1 MSRRSCIVHG
11 LSAGHVTAARVSQLV
26 AALILAAVALA
37 GPAAADSAAACPCN
51 LWTPATAPA
60 NAAQTSDGNAV
71 ELGVKLRPAV
81 DGTITGLRF
90 FKGAT
95 NTGVHVGNL
104 WSAGGTRLATVTF
117 SGETGSGWQQANLPS
132 PVAVTAG
139 TTYVASYHAP
149 NGNYAF
155 DSNYFATAVVNGPL
169 RALSSGEGGGNGV
182 YSYGAS
188 AFPANTYN
196 ATNYWVD
203 VVFSE
208 ATTSPDTTA
217 PTVTSVA
224 PSDGAT
230 AVNAG
235 VTPTATFS
243 EPMNAATIT
252 TSTVQLSGPGGAIP
266 AGVSY
271 DAPAGRAVL
280 TPTGGLQDSTTYT
293 MTVKGGAA
301 GVADTAGNRLA
312 ADRTWSFT
320 TAAATPPPDS
330 GPGGPILVITKSSN
344 PFTQYYAEILR
355 AEGLNEFAVR
365 DISSVSAATLAGYDV
380 AILGDMTLTAAQVTT
395 LSDWVGGGGNLIA
408 MRPDPQLAT
417 LLGLSGGPTTLAN
430 GYVKVDT
437 SRAPGAGIAADTMQY
452 HGTAARW
459 ALSGATSVATLY
471 SDAST
476 ATTSPAVTLRDVG
489 TNGGQAAA
497 FAFDLARSVVQTRQG
512 NPAWAGQERDGQA
525 GPIRADDMFFGAAAG
540 DNLPDWINL
549 AKVAIPQADEQQR
562 LLANLIGTVAADRK
576 PIPRFWYLPR
586 DEKAAVVMT
595 GDDHGNGGTSGR
607 FDGFAAASPAGCGV
621 AAWEC
626 IRGTSYIYPNTPLTN
641 ARAAQYAAD
650 GFEIALHVNTGCG
663 DFTAASLDDFI
674 GSQLT
679 QFQAAFPSLP
689 AVATNRTHCIAFSDW
704 ATEPKTELAYGMR
717 LDTNYYYWPGSWI
730 ANRPGFF
737 TGSGMPMR
745 FADSDGS
752 MIDVYQAATQMT
764 DESDQTYPFTIDTLL
779 NGATGPS
786 GYYGVFTA
794 NMHTDSATSSGAD
807 AIVASAK
814 ARSVPVV
821 SAKQM
826 LTWLDGRNRSSF
838 GSIAWSA
845 NALRFTVTAA
855 AGASGLRGMVPASA
869 GGAAI
874 ATITRNGSSIAFTR
888 QLIKGVDYAFFD
900 ATDGSYVATY
910 SGAGD
915 STAPVISAVAA
926 TATAAGVATV
936 SWSTNEASS
945 SRVDYGTTASLS
957 QNASDAT
964 RVTSHSIQITGLTPG
979 TTYQFRVSS
988 TDAAG
993 NGATSPAP
1001 PAAAASFNVPAA
1013 TVMRAPSAVVIDTGS
1028 LRSGTFADL
1037 AAADTAYLRTNSTTP
1052 LLGTRTSSWYGRMT
1066 SVPTALTSLKVTY
1079 AGFNSRST
1087 TQVLQVY
1094 RWTTSS
1100 WVQID
1105 SRTVSTTEVTI
1116 SDLSPA
1122 GAAASYVS
1130 PAGEVRVRVLTTA
1143 TASFNTAGNLLRIAY
1158 GT

>member
-1 MSRRSCIVHG
+1 VHG
-11 LSAGHVTAARVSQLV
+11 LPVGRIKASRELGLV
-26 AALILAAVALA
+26 ALLILAAVVLA
-37 GPAAADSAAACPCN
+37 GPAAADSAAACPCS
-51 LWTPATAPA
+51 LWSTATTPA
-60 NAAQTSDGNAV
+60 NAAEITDRNAV
-71 ELGVKLRPAV
+71 ELGVKFRPGV
-81 DGTITGLRF
+81 DGTITALRF
-90 FKGAT
+90 YKATT

-117 SGETGSGWQQANLPS
+117 GAETSSGWQQASLSS
-132 PVAVTAG
+132 PVAVTAS
-139 TTYVASYHAP
+139 TTYIASYHAP

-169 RALSSGEGGGNGV
+169 RALSSSEGAGNGV

-208 ATTSPDTTA
+208 AAAGPDTTP
-217 PTVTSVA
+217 PTVTSVS
-224 PSDGAT
+224 PSNGAT

-235 VTPTATFS
+235 MAPTATFS
-243 EPMNAATIT
+243 EAMNAATIT
-252 TSTVQLSGPGGAIP
+252 TSTVQLSGPGGTVP
-266 AGVSY
+266 ASVSY
-271 DAPAGRAVL
+271 DAAEGRAVL
-280 TPTGGLQDSTTYT
+280 TPTGGLADSTTYT

-301 GVADTAGNRLA
+301 GVADAANNRLA

-344 PFTQYYAEILR
+344 PFTQYNAEILR

-365 DISSVSAATLAGYDV
+365 DISTVSTATLAGYDV

-395 LSDWVGGGGNLIA
+395 LGDWVGGGGNLIA

-417 LLGLSGGPTTLAN
+417 LLGLSGGATTLAN

-437 SRAPGAGIAADTMQY
+437 SRAPGAGIVGDTIQY
-452 HGTAARW
+452 HGTATRW
-459 ALSGATSVATLY
+459 SLNGATSVATLY

-476 ATTSPAVTLRDVG
+476 ATASPAVTLRDVG
-489 TNGGQAAA
+489 ANGGQAAA
-497 FAFDLARSVVQTRQG
+497 FTYDLARSVVTTRQG
-512 NPAWAGQERDGQA
+512 NPAWAGLERDGEA
-525 GPIRADDMFFGAAAG
+525 PIRSDDMFFGGATAT
-540 DNLPDWINL
+540 DWINL
-549 AKVAIPQADEQQR
+549 AKVGIPQADEQQR

-576 PIPRFWYLPR
+576 PLPRFWYLPR
-586 DEKAAVVMT
+586 DAKAAVVMT
-595 GDDHGNGGTSGR
+595 GDDHGNGGSDTVRR
-607 FDGFAAASPAGCGV
+607 FNSFAAASPAGCSV

-626 IRGTSYIYPNTPLTN
+626 VRGTSYVFPGTIT
-641 ARAAQYAAD
+641 AAQAD
-650 GFEIALHVNTGCG
+650 QYTASGFEVALHVTTGCADYTAG
-663 DFTAASLDDFI
+663 SLASNFTD
-674 GSQLT
+674 QLG
-679 QFQAAFPSLP
+679 QFRAMYPNLP
-689 AVATNRTHCIAFSDW
+689 AVVSNRTHCIPWSDW
-704 ATEPKTELAYGMR
+704 ASHPKVELANGVR
-717 LDTNYYYWPGSWI
+717 FDTNYYYWPGSWI
-730 ANRPGFF
+730 GDRPGFF

-745 FADSDGS
+745 FGDSDGS

-764 DESDQTYPFTIDTLL
+764 DESGQPYPSTIDALL
-779 NGATGPS
+779 NGATGPA

-794 NMHTDSATSSGAD
+794 NMHDDFGNTESATSAA

-814 ARSVPVV
+814 ARGVPVV
-821 SAKQM
+821 SSKQM
-826 LTWLDGRNRSSF
+826 LTWLDGRNRSSL
-838 GSIAWSA
+838 GSITWSA
-845 NALRFTVTAA
+845 NTLRFTVTAA
-855 AGASGLRGMVPASA
+855 AGASGLRGMVPAAA

-874 ATITRNGSSIAFTR
+874 ASITRNGSSIPFTR
-888 QLIKGVDYAFFD
+888 QQIKGVDYAFFD
-900 ATDGSYVATY
+900 ATDGSYAATY
-910 SGAGD
+910 AGGGGD

-936 SWSTNEASS
+936 SWSTNEPST
-945 SRVDYGTTASLS
+945 SRVDYGGTAASLS
-957 QNASDAT
+957 QNVSDAT
-964 RVTSHSIQITGLTPG
+964 RVSSHSMQITGLTPG
-979 TTYQFRVSS
+979 TTYYFRVSS
-988 TDAAG
+988 ADAAG
-993 NGATSPAP
+993 NSATSPAP

-1013 TVMRAPSAVVIDTGS
+1013 TAVRAPSAVVIDTGS

-1037 AAADTAYLRTNSTTP
+1037 AAADTAYFRTNSTTP

-1079 AGFNSRST
+1079 AGFNSRSC

-1105 SRTVSTTEVTI
+1105 SRAVSTTQVTI
-1116 SDLSPA
+1116 SDLSPT
-1122 GAAASYVS
+1122 GAAANYVS

-1143 TASFNTAGNLLRIAY
+1143 TASFNTAGNLMRITY
-1158 GT
+1158 GS